1 MAFGNGSPD
10 VFGSIA
16 SVLSAKKPKADLA
29 LGDLLGIYYSIRK
42 TRIVYFKNLGGGCF
56 VTMIVIATIVLTK
69 PFKAEVSFKI
79 PKLAMFQII
88 IIINYKIGYF
98 YFNFSPSL

>member
-1 MAFGNGSPD
+1 
-10 VFGSIA
+10 
-16 SVLSAKKPKADLA
+16 
-29 LGDLLGIYYSIRK
+29 
-42 TRIVYFKNLGGGCF
+42 
-56 VTMIVIATIVLTK
+56 MIVIATIVLTK